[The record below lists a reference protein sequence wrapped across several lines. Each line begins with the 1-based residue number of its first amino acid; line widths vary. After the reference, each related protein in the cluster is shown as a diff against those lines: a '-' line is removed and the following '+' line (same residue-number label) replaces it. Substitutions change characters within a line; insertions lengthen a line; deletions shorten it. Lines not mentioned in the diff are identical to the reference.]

1 MKNNFSDSFL
11 CECEK
16 KNKQKRVCAYRYE
29 QLKVYV
35 TSHDSSLIHN
45 EEAVLTRTP
54 IIIKKRINKTA
65 FYVTRV
71 IHYITAYDLI
81 YRVYIV

>member
-1 MKNNFSDSFL
+1 M
-11 CECEK
+11 
-16 KNKQKRVCAYRYE
+16 
-29 QLKVYV
+29 
-35 TSHDSSLIHN
+35 TSHDSSLIHS

-54 IIIKKRINKTA
+54 TIIKRINKKTA

>member
-1 MKNNFSDSFL
+1 M
-11 CECEK
+11 
-16 KNKQKRVCAYRYE
+16 
-29 QLKVYV
+29 
-35 TSHDSSLIHN
+35 TSHDSSLIHS

-54 IIIKKRINKTA
+54 TIIKRRINKKTA